1 MACGIV
7 APENNK
13 TQRLRISILTSRSA
27 QSKLLSRDT
36 IGIVYLLLSGTG
48 VVFLPTTAKLAYE
61 SGSDVLTVAFTR
73 GVFASL
79 LLTIAALLVGQNLRL
94 PRDLYRHSLV
104 VGIAGAL
111 FVYNIFGAI
120 VTINISLAIL
130 ILYLYPMVIA
140 IYEHFLGATRLTPA
154 QWLWGLVACLGLGF
168 ILGVNFGQISLVGI
182 GLAMLAMFASVVIT
196 LVNVRVADVTGSLVS
211 NIYMSLWGALL
222 FGVAL
227 LAFGEFLQPQTTV
240 GWISLTGNG
249 IAYCVS
255 WVAFFAGA
263 RILGAT
269 RAAMITLIEPPLAA
283 LFAWL
288 IFGET
293 FTPLQWFGFAVVL
306 ASLFMFEKLARGR

>member
-1 MACGIV
+1 M
-7 APENNK
+7 
-13 TQRLRISILTSRSA
+13 TSRSA
-27 QSKLLSRDT
+27 QPKLPSRDT
-36 IGIVYLLLSGTG
+36 IGIAYILLSGTG

-79 LLTIAALLVGQNLRL
+79 LLTLAALLVGQNLRL
-94 PRDLYRHSLV
+94 PRNLYRHSLV

-111 FVYNIFGAI
+111 FVYGIFGAI

-130 ILYLYPMVIA
+130 ILYLYPIVIA
-140 IYEHFLGATRLTPA
+140 VYEHFHGSTNLQPA

-168 ILGVNFGQISLVGI
+168 ILGVDFGQISLVGI

-196 LVNVRVADVTGSLVS
+196 LVNVKVADVTGSLVS

-227 LAFGEFLQPQTTV
+227 LSSGEFLQPQTTV
-240 GWISLTGNG
+240 GWIGLTGNG

-269 RAAMITLIEPPLAA
+269 RAAMISLIEPPLAA

-293 FTPLQWFGFAVVL
+293 FTPLQWFGFAIVL
-306 ASLFMFEKLARGR
+306 AALFMFENLARDKR

>member
-1 MACGIV
+1 MSPA
-7 APENNK
+7 AAN
-13 TQRLRISILTSRSA
+13 
-27 QSKLLSRDT
+27 KLLSRDT
-36 IGIVYLLLSGTG
+36 IGVAYLLLSGTG
-48 VVFLPTTAKLAYE
+48 VVFLPTTARLAYE
-61 SGSDVLTVAFTR
+61 SGSDVLTVAFSR

-79 LLTIAALLVGQNLRL
+79 VLTLAAIAIGQSLRL
-94 PRDLYRHSLV
+94 PRALYLHSIV
-104 VGIAGAL
+104 VGIAGAV
-111 FVYNIFGAI
+111 FVYGIFGAI

-140 IYEHFLGATRLTPA
+140 TYEHFLGSTRLRPA
-154 QWLWGLVACLGLGF
+154 QWLWGLLVCLGLML
-168 ILGVNFGQISLVGI
+168 ILGVRFEQISLVGI

-196 LVNVRVADVTGSLVS
+196 LVNVKVAEATGSLVS
-211 NIYMSLWGALL
+211 NIYMSLWGALI

-240 GWISLTGNG
+240 GWLSLTGNG

-269 RAAMITLIEPPLAA
+269 RASMITLIEPPLAA
-283 LFAWL
+283 LFAWM

-293 FTPLQWFGFAVVL
+293 FSSTQWFGFVVVL
-306 ASLFMFEKLARGR
+306 ASLFMFEKLSRVR

>member
-1 MACGIV
+1 MSSPA
-7 APENNK
+7 AAN
-13 TQRLRISILTSRSA
+13 
-27 QSKLLSRDT
+27 KLLSRDT
-36 IGIVYLLLSGTG
+36 IGVAYLLLSGTG

-61 SGSDVLTVAFTR
+61 SGSDVLTVAFSR
-73 GVFASL
+73 GVLASL
-79 LLTIAALLVGQNLRL
+79 LLTLVALLASQSLRL
-94 PRDLYRHSLV
+94 PRGLYLHSIV

-111 FVYNIFGAI
+111 FVYGIFGAI

-140 IYEHFLGATRLTPA
+140 IYEHFSGANRLRAA
-154 QWLWGLVACLGLGF
+154 QWLWGLLTCLGLMF
-168 ILGVNFGQISLVGI
+168 ILGAHFGEISLVGI
-182 GLAMLAMFASVVIT
+182 GLAMLAMLSSVVIT
-196 LVNVRVADVTGSLVS
+196 LVNVRVAEVTGSLVS
-211 NIYMSLWGALL
+211 NIYMSLWGVLF

-227 LAFGEFLQPQTTV
+227 LAFGEFLQPQTSI
-240 GWISLTGNG
+240 GWLGLAGNG

-283 LFAWL
+283 LFAWM

-293 FTPLQWFGFAVVL
+293 FTLPQWFGFAAVL
-306 ASLFMFEKLARGR
+306 VSLFMFEKLSRDR